1 MNSLKHLCC
10 NKLQAK
16 SNNNNNNNNS
26 NNNNKLKSLFKLSY
40 LNSGVLLILGY
51 LNPALNNPAQE
62 VKNNGK

>member
-16 SNNNNNNNNS
+16 SND
-26 NNNNKLKSLFKLSY
+26 NKLKSLFKLSY

-51 LNPALNNPAQE
+51 RNPALNSPAQE
-62 VKNNGK
+62 VKSNGK